1 MRFFTL
7 LFFLITFTVNAQRIE
22 IYKTFGGV
30 QFEREGEAI
39 SATQVQSILAINP
52 DAHALFKK
60 ARTNSSI
67 ASVMGFTGGLLIGVP
82 LGTALVGGDPEWG
95 LALAGA
101 GVLVLSI
108 PFNKAFQRN
117 AVDALD
123 QYNAQQ
129 SSAHALRGDFF
140 LSSAGAGIRVRF

>member
-1 MRFFTL
+1 MRLFAL
-7 LFFLITFTVNAQRIE
+7 LFFLITFTASAQRIE

-30 QFEREGEAI
+30 QFERDGVAI
-39 SATQVQSILAINP
+39 SVRQVQSILTTNP

-60 ARTNSSI
+60 ARTNSSV

-82 LGTALVGGDPEWG
+82 LGTALVGGDPEWS

-129 SSAHALRGDFF
+129 PSTHALRGEFF
-140 LSSAGAGIRVRF
+140 LSSAGAGMRFRF